1 MVGMMKR
8 AEFQVKPEKNDLSPK
23 KRYESPEIDL
33 VILDKEDGMQEDIM
47 IVSQG
52 WFNNEEYDLEEG
64 NWW

>member
-1 MVGMMKR
+1 MIKR
-8 AEFQVKPEKNDLSPK
+8 TDFQITPEKNGLFPK

-33 VILDKEDGMQEDIM
+33 VILDKEDGSQEDIM